1 MVKATDI
8 IKSFEAIVRVKQD
21 NGSVLQIKTIIQ
33 STTGAM
39 AKKLLQAQYG
49 KGSVMG
55 TPREI
60 KA

>member
-1 MVKATDI
+1 MVRAADI
-8 IKSFEAIVRVKQD
+8 IKSFEAIIRVKQD
-21 NGSVLQIKTIIQ
+21 NGSTLQVKTIIQ
-33 STTGAM
+33 ATTAAM

-49 KGSVMG
+49 KNTVMG

>member
-8 IKSFEAIVRVKQD
+8 IKSFEVIVRVKQD
-21 NGSVLQIKTIIQ
+21 NGSVMQIKTITQ
-33 STTGAM
+33 ATTAAM

-49 KGSVMG
+49 KGAVMG

-60 KA
+60 KV

>member
-8 IKSFEAIVRVKQD
+8 IKTFEGIVRVAQSS
-21 NGSVLQIKTIIQ
+21 GGMLQIKTTVQ
-33 STTGAM
+33 ASSSAM

-49 KGSVMG
+49 KGAVMG

>member
-8 IKSFEAIVRVKQD
+8 IKSFEAIIRVKQD
-21 NGSVLQIKTIIQ
+21 NGNVLQIKSITQ
-33 STTGAM
+33 ATTAAM

-49 KGSVMG
+49 KGAVMG